1 MNRFE
6 LSNYVISKNY
16 TKEEIKNI
24 LQKIDKKIEFLQK
37 QFNYK
42 YDKIEITNAII
53 QNEKTLIIKMF
64 FIIYLSNLLSLNQ
77 EDLKDV
83 I

>member
-1 MNRFE
+1 MNRYE
-6 LSNYVISKNY
+6 LANYVISKNY
-16 TKEEIKNI
+16 TKKEIKNI

-42 YDKIEITNAII
+42 YDKIEIANAII
-53 QNEKTLIIKMF
+53 KNEKTLIIKMF

>member
-37 QFNYK
+37 KFNNK
-42 YDKIEITNAII
+42 YDKIEIVNAII
-53 QNEKTLIIKMF
+53 KNEKTLIIKMF
-64 FIIYLSNLLSLNQ
+64 FILYLQNLLSLNF
-77 EDLKDV
+77 EDLEEV